1 MFDVTILTPGR
12 SLFEGEALSVRVPGD
27 EGEFE
32 VLELHRSVISLLIEG
47 NIVIDQDVKIPIRGG
62 VMNFTDTGFT
72 ALVEER

>member
-32 VLELHRSVISLLIEG
+32 ILELHRSVISLLIEG